1 MGEQGKQSVVGVWC
15 DVRGPHLLVRSTDER
30 QVPSQLERYH
40 PGQERAFA
48 EASGVLEQIS
58 TLADTVPYQQIFFF
72 DLKH

>member
-1 MGEQGKQSVVGVWC
+1 MGRGSKASLGFGVMFGALICWC
-15 DVRGPHLLVRSTDER
+15 ALRMKDRCL
-30 QVPSQLERYH
+30 PSSNYH

-58 TLADTVPYQQIFFF
+58 TLADTVPYQHIFFF